1 MRVLLTG
8 AAGFLGRHLA
18 RRLAGV
24 GCEVIGLSLE
34 PVGLPA
40 GMSFVAADVRDRS
53 AIAGA
58 VERVAPDAIVHLAA
72 LSHVGESW
80 QRLSDYFA
88 VNVLG
93 TENVVAAARGRRL
106 LFASTAEVY
115 GLVPEAEQPIRE
127 ERPLAPQSPY
137 AMTKAAGER
146 WVRAAGGTVLRLFNL
161 VGPGQ
166 APIFALP
173 SFAAQL
179 AAIEAGRAEPVLAI
193 GNLTARRDFVHVEDG
208 AEAVIRLLER
218 GEPGEVYNLA
228 SGRATSIA
236 EALERLIDRA
246 GVQVRLAQD
255 PERLRPVDIPLTC
268 GDSSRLRALGWRPER
283 GLDAALDELWCEARA
298 VEGR

>member
-93 TENVVAAARGRRL
+93 TENVVAAAGGRRL

-179 AAIEAGRAEPVLAI
+179 AAIEAGRVEPVLAI

-246 GVQVRLAQD
+246 GVQVRLAED

-283 GLDAALDELWCEARA
+283 GLDAALDELWFEARA